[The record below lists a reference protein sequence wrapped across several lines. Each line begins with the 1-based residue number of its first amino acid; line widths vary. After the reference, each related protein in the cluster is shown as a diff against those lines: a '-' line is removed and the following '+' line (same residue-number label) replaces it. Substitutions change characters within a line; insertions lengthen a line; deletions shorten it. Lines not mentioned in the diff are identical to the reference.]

1 MSRASVYIPRILKHE
16 GGFVDHPKDPGG
28 ATNRG
33 ITIGTLKRLGID
45 VDGDGDSD
53 ISDLRNLRESDAVRV
68 FKLFY
73 ADKVQADLLPIGLD
87 YAMTDFAVN
96 SGPSRAAKHLQR
108 ILGVEQDGDIGP
120 KTIAKV
126 ADCDPA
132 ALIASLSDSRLRF
145 LRSLDTWPTF
155 GKGWQRRVDDVRK
168 DALADVKQSLTT
180 GTAPKLTTK
189 PVDVTET
196 PKIEHVAPV
205 MLPKPSFWAQ
215 IISAILAIL
224 KGPRK

>member
-33 ITIGTLKRLGID
+33 VTIGTLKRLGID
-45 VDGDGDSD
+45 VDSDGDSD
-53 ISDLRNLRESDAVRV
+53 IYDLRNLRESDAVRV

-126 ADCDPA
+126 AECDPA

-145 LRSLDTWPTF
+145 LRALDTWPTF
-155 GKGWQRRVDDVRK
+155 DKGWQRRVDDVRK

-180 GTAPKLTTK
+180 ETATKLTPTAVNVK
-189 PVDVTET
+189 ET

-205 MLPKPSFWAQ
+205 VLPKPSFWAQ
-215 IISAILAIL
+215 LIAAILAIL
-224 KGPRK
+224 KGLKR